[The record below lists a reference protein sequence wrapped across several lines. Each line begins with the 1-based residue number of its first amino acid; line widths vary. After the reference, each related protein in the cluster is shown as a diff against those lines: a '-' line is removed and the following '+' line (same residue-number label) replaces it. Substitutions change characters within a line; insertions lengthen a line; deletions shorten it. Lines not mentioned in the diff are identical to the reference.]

1 MGLVDVDAQEPVTVR
16 VGAGAAA
23 ARLDAEQVVEQRD
36 HEIVVQELAARR
48 PDHSSIG
55 GVVPDRVSRHED

>member
-1 MGLVDVDAQEPVTVR
+1 
-16 VGAGAAA
+16 
-23 ARLDAEQVVEQRD
+23 
-36 HEIVVQELAARR
+36 VVQELAARR